1 MANVLHRLEKIGRDN
16 HDIGTCINGEV
27 DDDGSG
33 IADACTNNA
42 IKTMAVDAQFIS
54 WIVFV
59 ILTLVHVWANFV
71 GMQMLRLRTLNR
83 ERAKVALQSLVEDCG
98 LWVLE
103 NQNKKND
110 DHCKVNHDESIS
122 QKAKT
127 PTSQANTSKRLVI
140 DKVGSRLLSP
150 KSVSES
156 LWKSMCGMALSG
168 NIHLGIRL
176 TDLVLRS
183 SSSKRQNTTCK
194 SSWGQWGG
202 ENYMIFIDRDHRNES
217 KKSNMQVIVM
227 LRVGANDRDEL
238 KAFLH
243 AHILEWLMQHESH
256 HHSTKLPKLLSRSY
270 EIIQY
275 LFQPSSVAG
284 TIPDQSSEGAIDLYN
299 ILGEKGWDMT
309 RLYLGFDSHRCEW
322 EDGAD

>member
-1 MANVLHRLEKIGRDN
+1 MV
-16 HDIGTCINGEV
+16 V
-27 DDDGSG
+27 
-33 IADACTNNA
+33 AD
-42 IKTMAVDAQFIS
+42 VQFIS
-54 WIVFV
+54 WTIFV

-83 ERAKVALQSLVEDCG
+83 ERAKVALQSLVEVCG

-103 NQNKKND
+103 NQNKNND
-110 DHCKVNHDESIS
+110 DHCTVNHNESIS

-127 PTSQANTSKRLVI
+127 PTSQANTSKKLVI

-168 NIHLGIRL
+168 NVHLGIRL

-183 SSSKRQNTTCK
+183 SPSKRKNTTYK
-194 SSWGQWGG
+194 SSWGQWDG
-202 ENYMIFIDRDHRNES
+202 ENYMIFIDRDQRNEN

-227 LRVGANDRDEL
+227 LRVGANERDGL

-256 HHSTKLPKLLSRSY
+256 YHSTKLPKLLSRY
-270 EIIQY
+270 
-275 LFQPSSVAG
+275 A
-284 TIPDQSSEGAIDLYN
+284 
-299 ILGEKGWDMT
+299 
-309 RLYLGFDSHRCEW
+309 
-322 EDGAD
+322 